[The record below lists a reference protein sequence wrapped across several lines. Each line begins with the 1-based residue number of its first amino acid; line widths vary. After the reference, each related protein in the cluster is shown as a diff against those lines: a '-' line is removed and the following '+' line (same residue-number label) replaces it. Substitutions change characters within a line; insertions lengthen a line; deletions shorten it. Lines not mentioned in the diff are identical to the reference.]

1 MRIDKYL
8 ANMGVGTRKEVKEYI
23 SKGLILLNGKVVKKP
38 TQTVNENQD
47 KIEYQNQEIIY
58 KPYIYLMLN
67 KPQGVVSATK
77 DYTET
82 VIDLLD
88 EKYQN
93 KNIFPVGRLDKDTE
107 GLLLLTNDGKLAHE
121 LLSPKKNVNKKY
133 FAKLKNKLKRDDIQ
147 VFENGVYLEKENYL
161 TKQAKLEIIS
171 EYEAFVTIQEGKY
184 HQVKRMFHAIDNEV
198 IFLKRI
204 STGNLLLDENLK
216 PGDYRELTDREIN
229 LLKDK

>member
-77 DYTET
+77 DYTDT

-184 HQVKRMFHAIDNEV
+184 HQVKRMFHALDNEV

-204 STGNLLLDENLK
+204 SMGNLLLDENLK

>member
-23 SKGLILLNGKVVKKP
+23 SKGFILLNGEVVKKP
-38 TQTVNENQD
+38 TQQVNENED
-47 KIEYQNQEIIY
+47 KIEYLNQEIIY

-67 KPQGVVSATK
+67 KPQGVISATK
-77 DYTET
+77 DYSET
-82 VIDLLD
+82 VIDLLE

-93 KNIFPVGRLDKDTE
+93 KDIFPVGRLDKDTE
-107 GLLLLTNDGKLAHE
+107 GFLLLTNDGKLAHE

-133 FAKLKNKLKRDDIQ
+133 FAKLENKLKKDDIQ

-161 TKQAKLEIIS
+161 TKPAKLEIIS
-171 EYEAFVTIQEGKY
+171 DYEAFVTIQEGKY
-184 HQVKRMFHAIDNEV
+184 HQVKRMFHAVDNEV

-204 STGNLLLDENLK
+204 SMGELSLDENLK
-216 PGDYRELTDREIN
+216 PCEYRELTDEEIN
-229 LLKDK
+229 LLKDE

>member
-204 STGNLLLDENLK
+204 SMGNLLLDENLK